1 MIDHRYKKTREK
13 YSIVFFVFVFFFT
26 IKPLNFY
33 LLTRARAAAQNYRLW
48 ILAKGTYIYSK
59 KPPNSKHTHNTHNV
73 SIV

>member
-48 ILAKGTYIYSK
+48 ILAKGTYIYIVR
-59 KPPNSKHTHNTHNV
+59 NLLIQNIHTTPTMFQ
-73 SIV
+73 